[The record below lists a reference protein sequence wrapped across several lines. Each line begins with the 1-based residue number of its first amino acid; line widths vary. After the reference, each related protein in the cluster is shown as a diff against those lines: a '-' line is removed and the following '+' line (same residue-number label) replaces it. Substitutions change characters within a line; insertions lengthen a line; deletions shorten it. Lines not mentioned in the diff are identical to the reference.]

1 MNKFVYG
8 LLFVL
13 TVAFGETIQSE
24 SKNSA
29 DCLILEDENSIICK
43 YVHPRSEEDKEISVK
58 WVDPSGESSRERT
71 LLIPAGHGSIYDF
84 RYIEGRVKG
93 IWQFQVKD
101 TDINISTSFEIK

>member
-13 TVAFGETIQSE
+13 TVSFCETIESE

-43 YVHPRSEEDKEISVK
+43 YVHQRSEEDKEINVK
-58 WVDPSGESSRERT
+58 WVDPSGEISRERT

-93 IWQFQVKD
+93 IWQFQVIDKEV
-101 TDINISTSFEIK
+101 NISTNFEIK